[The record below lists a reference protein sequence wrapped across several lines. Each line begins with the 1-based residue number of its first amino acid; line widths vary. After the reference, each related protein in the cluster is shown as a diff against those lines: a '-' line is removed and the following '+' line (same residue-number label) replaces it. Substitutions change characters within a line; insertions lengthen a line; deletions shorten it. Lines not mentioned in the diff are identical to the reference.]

1 MHEPAIRINQLGYRP
16 DDAKTAFIALPQH
29 AAPATVD
36 FEVIVLEGP
45 PGKFPSPIALT
56 GTSSAFRP
64 DAATGMAVAQLD
76 VSALDTAGLYRVR
89 TKTGLQSPPF
99 RIADNP
105 YAAARDAMR
114 KALYFMRCGCA
125 LEPAHASV
133 WSHGVCHTAK
143 AILHADHS
151 VLLDVSGGWH
161 DAGDYGKY
169 VGPGCNAVAE
179 LLLAYEFF
187 PEALS
192 GTVNIPESGNGVPD
206 LLSECRYELEF
217 LLKMQDAASGGLYHK
232 VATLQFPSFLM
243 PEDDVEPQY
252 ICAVSATATGGFA
265 ACLAAASVTFR
276 PHDAA
281 FADRMLAAA
290 RKAWAWLEA
299 NPAVP
304 GFRNPPD
311 VHSGEYGDG
320 TDTDERFWA
329 AVELYAA
336 TGESTFHEAAI
347 RLGMMADLDRTSLG
361 WADVGGLGT
370 IRYLSLPQARRDPA
384 LSQCLETV
392 FFQEADRL
400 KAVASV
406 DGFGTTMRPEDYI
419 WGSAMLLMNHAVHL
433 IAADRFRPGNGYLGA
448 AEQNLHS
455 LFGANAL
462 GLSLVTGVGSF
473 PVLNPHYRPSVA
485 DGIAHAVPGFVSGG
499 PNAGRQDPPS
509 QHGIPEGTAPALCLI
524 DDFESYSTNEVTIYW
539 NAPAVFVA
547 AAFSR

>member
-16 DDAKTAFIALPQH
+16 DDAKTAFIALPQQ
-29 AAPATVD
+29 AAPDSID

-45 PGKFPSPIALT
+45 PGAFATPIALT

-64 DAATGMAVAQLD
+64 DAATGMSVARLD
-76 VSALDTAGLYRVR
+76 IGALDTPGLYRVR
-89 TKTGLQSPPF
+89 AKGGLQSPPF
-99 RIADNP
+99 RIAENP

-125 LEPAHASV
+125 LEPVHASV
-133 WSHGVCHTAK
+133 WSHDACHTEK
-143 AILHADHS
+143 AALHADPS
-151 VLLDVSGGWH
+151 IKLDVSGGWH
-161 DAGDYGKY
+161 DAGDYGRY

-179 LLLAYEFF
+179 LLLAYAFF
-187 PEALS
+187 PESLS

-206 LLSECRYELEF
+206 LLNECRYELEF
-217 LLKMQDAASGGLYHK
+217 LLKMQDAATGGLYHK
-232 VATLQFPSFLM
+232 VATLKFPGFLM
-243 PEDDVEPQY
+243 PEDDREPLFVN
-252 ICAVSATATGGFA
+252 AVSATATGDFA
-265 ACLAAASVTFR
+265 ACLAAASVAFR
-276 PHDAA
+276 PFDAA
-281 FADRMLAAA
+281 FADRMLAAS
-290 RKAWAWLEA
+290 RMAWSWLEA
-299 NPAVP
+299 NPTVP

-311 VHSGEYGDG
+311 VQSGEYGDE

-336 TGESTFHEAAI
+336 TGETAFHEAAI
-347 RLGMMADLDRTSLG
+347 RLGMQADLDRTSLG
-361 WADVGGLGT
+361 WADIGGLGT
-370 IRYLSLPQARRDPA
+370 IRYLMLPEGKRDA
-384 LSQCLETV
+384 TLSQCLEAI
-392 FFQEADRL
+392 FFAEADRL
-400 KAVASV
+400 AAVAAA
-406 DGFGTTMRPEDYI
+406 DGFGTTLRPEDYI
-419 WGSAMLLMNHAVHL
+419 WGSAMLLMNQAVHL
-433 IAADRFRPGNGYLGA
+433 IAADRFRPGKGYLRV

-473 PVLNPHYRPSVA
+473 PVLNPHYRPSIA
-485 DGIAHAVPGFVSGG
+485 DGIAHPVPGFVSGG

-524 DDFESYSTNEVTIYW
+524 DDIESYSTNEVTIYW